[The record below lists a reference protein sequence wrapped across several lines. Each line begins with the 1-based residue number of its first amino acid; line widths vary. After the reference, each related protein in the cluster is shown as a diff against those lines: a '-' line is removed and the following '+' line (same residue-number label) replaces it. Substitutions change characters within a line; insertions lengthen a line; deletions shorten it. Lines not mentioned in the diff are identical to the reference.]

1 MQTGLIVGEEVRAA
15 FQQLRM
21 KRKHRFVIY
30 KLTDDLTGIEVETAS
45 ERTAT
50 FEDFQTAMPKDSA
63 R

>member
-1 MQTGLIVGEEVRAA
+1 
-15 FQQLRM
+15 M

-30 KLTDDLTGIEVETAS
+30 KLTEDLTTIEVETAS

-50 FEDFQTAMPKDSA
+50 FEEFQNAMPKNQA